1 MLIFILYF
9 TGKKFH
15 EVKNL
20 ANQHLDPSRAELTFV
35 NFFFHESNKI
45 GKQKKKKRER
55 REIRQTFT
63 P

>member
-35 NFFFHESNKI
+35 NFFFSRVERNR
-45 GKQKKKKRER
+45 QTKKKRER